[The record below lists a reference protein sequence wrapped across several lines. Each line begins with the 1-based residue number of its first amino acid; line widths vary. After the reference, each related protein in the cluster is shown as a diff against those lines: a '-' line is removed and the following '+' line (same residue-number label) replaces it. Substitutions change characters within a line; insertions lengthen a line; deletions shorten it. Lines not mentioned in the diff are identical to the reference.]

1 MIKFGFS
8 KAGSPPAA
16 KVARRC
22 AVLLVAVVVLA
33 GNPAG
38 ADVKPS
44 VRTQEGNLLL
54 SGKDVL
60 IQTGQAASVSIQ
72 EIADR
77 VNTVVQDLVDVEAAI
92 AGTIDSKIA
101 AAATVAEVR
110 TDGEIAAMRS
120 ELESERKD
128 KIDALESDLAA
139 TQAALA
145 DKQEELAAAVS
156 EMNAELG
163 VLKASSGKPRWVG
176 HHTFEP
182 CLAAGQVQT
191 TLVVAGHGFVPNV
204 VYTLRLDI
212 PEPVDESRVIVTK
225 AVAKLNTDLS
235 EMSTLTFNYDL
246 LVTGWGT
253 SAGGA
258 DPRMSVLD
266 EKGKFVPYGGKD
278 QGDIVLL
285 RWRDTR
291 KPVESCS
298 QACSLGSKSNPG
310 ANCKAILAKCPE
322 APSGNYYLTLS
333 GRNTDGLIAK
343 CDMETEEAGWNEVL
357 FRFAT
362 YENKDSRTGNSAAL
376 TYLLFRRS
384 ESNNNNFPT
393 MLQQGHRNKGD
404 PGGVKVCGWYKAT
417 KDRTNGA
424 RTSSSDHC
432 INLLHWNNGGTIS
445 ERHQGS
451 SGGSDQWIDLW
462 DSVDGSGNDYDKHV
476 GGGNSRGMKCIAG
489 VCHTTQPINLYY
501 R

>member
-22 AVLLVAVVVLA
+22 AVLLVAAVVLA

-163 VLKASSGKPRWVG
+163 VLKDSSGKPRWVG

-182 CLAAGQVQT
+182 
-191 TLVVAGHGFVPNV
+191 
-204 VYTLRLDI
+204 
-212 PEPVDESRVIVTK
+212 
-225 AVAKLNTDLS
+225 
-235 EMSTLTFNYDL
+235 
-246 LVTGWGT
+246 
-253 SAGGA
+253 
-258 DPRMSVLD
+258 
-266 EKGKFVPYGGKD
+266 
-278 QGDIVLL
+278 
-285 RWRDTR
+285 
-291 KPVESCS
+291 
-298 QACSLGSKSNPG
+298 
-310 ANCKAILAKCPE
+310 
-322 APSGNYYLTLS
+322 
-333 GRNTDGLIAK
+333 
-343 CDMETEEAGWNEVL
+343 
-357 FRFAT
+357 
-362 YENKDSRTGNSAAL
+362 
-376 TYLLFRRS
+376 
-384 ESNNNNFPT
+384 
-393 MLQQGHRNKGD
+393 
-404 PGGVKVCGWYKAT
+404 
-417 KDRTNGA
+417 
-424 RTSSSDHC
+424 
-432 INLLHWNNGGTIS
+432 
-445 ERHQGS
+445 
-451 SGGSDQWIDLW
+451 
-462 DSVDGSGNDYDKHV
+462 
-476 GGGNSRGMKCIAG
+476 
-489 VCHTTQPINLYY
+489 
-501 R
+501 

>member
-38 ADVKPS
+38 AEVKPS

-139 TQAALA
+139 TQATLA

-163 VLKASSGKPRWVG
+163 VLKASAGKPRWVG

-182 CLAAGQVQT
+182 
-191 TLVVAGHGFVPNV
+191 
-204 VYTLRLDI
+204 
-212 PEPVDESRVIVTK
+212 
-225 AVAKLNTDLS
+225 
-235 EMSTLTFNYDL
+235 
-246 LVTGWGT
+246 
-253 SAGGA
+253 
-258 DPRMSVLD
+258 
-266 EKGKFVPYGGKD
+266 
-278 QGDIVLL
+278 
-285 RWRDTR
+285 
-291 KPVESCS
+291 
-298 QACSLGSKSNPG
+298 
-310 ANCKAILAKCPE
+310 
-322 APSGNYYLTLS
+322 
-333 GRNTDGLIAK
+333 
-343 CDMETEEAGWNEVL
+343 
-357 FRFAT
+357 
-362 YENKDSRTGNSAAL
+362 
-376 TYLLFRRS
+376 
-384 ESNNNNFPT
+384 
-393 MLQQGHRNKGD
+393 
-404 PGGVKVCGWYKAT
+404 
-417 KDRTNGA
+417 
-424 RTSSSDHC
+424 
-432 INLLHWNNGGTIS
+432 
-445 ERHQGS
+445 
-451 SGGSDQWIDLW
+451 
-462 DSVDGSGNDYDKHV
+462 
-476 GGGNSRGMKCIAG
+476 
-489 VCHTTQPINLYY
+489 
-501 R
+501 